1 MPETIR
7 EVMTPSPRTLDMRA
21 TVQEAARTM
30 LDDDIGDVIVC
41 DGETICGIVTDRDI
55 TVRAVAQG
63 RDPAVTSVGDI
74 CSAEVATLS
83 PDDSVD
89 DAVRLIRD
97 RAVRRIPVVEGG
109 KPVGVVSI
117 GDLAIDLDS
126 RSALAEVSAAPP
138 NI

>member
-7 EVMTPSPRTLDMRA
+7 EVMTPSPRTLDIRA

-30 LDDDIGDVIVC
+30 LDDDIGDVIIC
-41 DGETICGIVTDRDI
+41 DGGTICGIVTDRDI

-63 RDPAVTSVGDI
+63 RDPAMTSVGDI

-97 RAVRRIPVVEGG
+97 KAVRRVPVVEGG
-109 KPVGVVSI
+109 KPVGIVSI

-126 RSALAEVSAAPP
+126 RSALAEVSVAPP

>member
-30 LDDDIGDVIVC
+30 LDDDIGDVIIC
-41 DGETICGIVTDRDI
+41 DGGTICGIVTDRDI

-89 DAVRLIRD
+89 DAIRLIRD
-97 RAVRRIPVVEGG
+97 KAVRRVPVIEGG

>member
-30 LDDDIGDVIVC
+30 LDDDIGDVIIC
-41 DGETICGIVTDRDI
+41 DGGTICGIVTDRDI

-97 RAVRRIPVVEGG
+97 KAVRRVPVVEGG

>member
-7 EVMTPSPRTLDMRA
+7 EVMTPSPRTLDIRA

-30 LDDDIGDVIVC
+30 LDDDIGDVIIC
-41 DGETICGIVTDRDI
+41 DGGTICGIVTDRDI

-97 RAVRRIPVVEGG
+97 KAVRRVPVVEGG
-109 KPVGVVSI
+109 KPVGIVSI

>member
-7 EVMTPSPRTLDMRA
+7 EVMTPSPRTLDIRA

-30 LDDDIGDVIVC
+30 LDDDIGDVIIC
-41 DGETICGIVTDRDI
+41 DGGTICGIVTDRDI

-97 RAVRRIPVVEGG
+97 KAVRRVPVVEGG
-109 KPVGVVSI
+109 KPVGIVSI

-126 RSALAEVSAAPP
+126 RSALAEVSVAPP

>member
-7 EVMTPSPRTLDMRA
+7 EVMTPSPRTLDIRA

-30 LDDDIGDVIVC
+30 LDDDIGDVIIC
-41 DGETICGIVTDRDI
+41 DGGTICGIVTDRDI

-63 RDPAVTSVGDI
+63 RDPAMTSVGDI

-97 RAVRRIPVVEGG
+97 KAVRRVPVVEGG
-109 KPVGVVSI
+109 KPVGIVSI

>member
-63 RDPAVTSVGDI
+63 RDPAVTSLGDI

-83 PDDSVD
+83 PDGSVD

-97 RAVRRIPVVEGG
+97 KAVRRVPVVEGG

-138 NI
+138 NV

>member
-30 LDDDIGDVIVC
+30 LDDDIGDVIIC

-74 CSAEVATLS
+74 CSAEVVTLS

-97 RAVRRIPVVEGG
+97 KAVRRVPVVERG

>member
-21 TVQEAARTM
+21 TVQEAARAM
-30 LDDDIGDVIVC
+30 LDDDIGDVIIC
-41 DGETICGIVTDRDI
+41 DGGTICGIVTDRDI

-74 CSAEVATLS
+74 CSAEVTTLS

-97 RAVRRIPVVEGG
+97 KAVRRVPVVEGG